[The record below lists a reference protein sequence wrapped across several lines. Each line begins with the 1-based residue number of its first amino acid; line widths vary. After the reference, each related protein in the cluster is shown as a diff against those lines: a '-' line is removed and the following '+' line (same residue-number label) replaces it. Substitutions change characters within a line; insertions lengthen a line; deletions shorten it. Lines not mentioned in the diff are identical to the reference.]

1 MPAPCGSAGA
11 LLRRKGIF
19 SMRFFPTPWFVASLA
34 FVVLGF
40 SRGIHSSFG
49 VFNLALLDTFGW
61 SRGATAGI
69 FSIVLTIDAVLS
81 PLVGYLLDR
90 YGSKKIAIAGCLAL
104 VSGLF
109 LSSQVSSLWQLYI
122 SFGIIL
128 AVGFTFTGMV
138 PHVFLISEW
147 FSSNRASAIGFVYAG
162 TGLGIMLLAPLS
174 EWLISSYGW
183 ARACEAYAAIALIGL
198 LPVVWLFYEHGPYG
212 QHVRHRVEKKDNE
225 NQWTAGL
232 ALQSL
237 QFWLLFIARIAAASG
252 TTVIVTHQVAHVV
265 DVGFSKFLSAS
276 IFGLAGITSSFGRV
290 IFGFIADRLSKQAA
304 YTLNIAMTVVGV
316 GALMILNNSTQV
328 WLLYIY
334 VVFFGIGFGSRAVIF
349 SALTADIFSGKGF
362 GSILG
367 YSTVAVGVGGA
378 LGSWLGGAF
387 YDWTGSYLISFALS
401 TVVLSISDVCI
412 WLAAVPSVANYD
424 KRLWAAESTRAN
436 LRDAQ

>member
-1 MPAPCGSAGA
+1 MLGSCGSTGA
-11 LLRRKGIF
+11 LLSRKDIF
-19 SMRFFPTPWFVASLA
+19 LMRFSPTPWLVASLA
-34 FVVLGF
+34 FIVLGF

-49 VFNLALLDTFGW
+49 VFNVALLDTFGW

-69 FSIVLTIDAVLS
+69 FSIVLTVDAMLS

-90 YGSKKIAIAGCLAL
+90 YGSKKISIAGCLAL
-104 VSGLF
+104 VLGLF
-109 LSSQVSSLWQLYI
+109 LSSQVSTLWQLYI
-122 SFGIIL
+122 SFGVIL

-147 FSSNRASAIGFVYAG
+147 FSSHRASAIGFVYAG

-183 ARACEAYAAIALIGL
+183 ARAFETYAAIVVIGL
-198 LPVVWLFYEHGPYG
+198 LPVVWLFYDHGPHG
-212 QHVRHRVEKKDNE
+212 EHLRHRPEKKTSQ
-225 NQWTAGL
+225 NQWTARL
-232 ALQSL
+232 ALRSL
-237 QFWLLFIARIAAASG
+237 QFWLLFVARIAAASG

-265 DVGFSKFLSAS
+265 DVGFSKLLSAS
-276 IFGLAGITSSFGRV
+276 IFGLAGVTSSFGRV
-290 IFGFIADRLSKQAA
+290 IFGFIADRLSKEAA
-304 YTLNIAMTVVGV
+304 YTLNIVMTVVGV
-316 GALMILNNSTQV
+316 GALMVLSDPSQA

-334 VVFFGIGFGSRAVIF
+334 VIFFGIGFGSRAVIF

-387 YDWTGSYLISFALS
+387 YDWTGSYLVSFALS
-401 TVVLSISDVCI
+401 TAVLSISDVCI
-412 WLAAVPSVANYD
+412 WLAAVPSVADYD
-424 KRLWAAESTRAN
+424 KRLWATEPK
-436 LRDAQ
+436 